1 MIKKWLMLIIPLF
14 LLVMFFFLFFQL
26 HRLLVLEQSPKK
38 VDAMIVLSG
47 GTGDREAEAAKLY
60 HEGYSDTIIVTG
72 ALVGW
77 ETYTSDIMRE
87 HLIKLGVPNDA
98 IFDYKEVTS
107 TREEAELSI
116 PLLRELRV
124 DSLMV
129 VTNKYHSS
137 RAAWIFERTLKKEGI
152 EVISV
157 PVRDD
162 VFDRN
167 WWKQHETRKQGA
179 TEVLKAVWELFRL

>member
-1 MIKKWLMLIIPLF
+1 MIKKWLILIIPLF
-14 LLVMFFFLFFQL
+14 MLVIFFFIFFQL

-38 VDAMIVLSG
+38 VDAIIVLSG

-77 ETYTSDIMRE
+77 QTYTSDIMRE

-124 DSLMV
+124 NSLMV
-129 VTNKYHSS
+129 VTNKYHSA
-137 RAAWIFERTLKKEGI
+137 RATWIFERTLKKEEI

-157 PVRDD
+157 PIRED

-179 TEVLKAVWELFRL
+179 TEALKAVWELFRL